1 MTPELLWRIVEPILF
16 LCNLPHLGEHLTVNQ
31 GVTGSSPV
39 GGVRERPY
47 TYAPLAQLVE
57 QLTLNQWVPCESK
70 GHKERKRKGYKLPK
84 SGVAGDAAP
93 ESNLREAVSITHL

>member
-39 GGVRERPY
+39 GGVSERPY

-57 QLTLNQWVPCESK
+57 QLTLNQWVQGSSP
-70 GHKERKRKGYKLPK
+70 
-84 SGVAGDAAP
+84 
-93 ESNLREAVSITHL
+93 

>member
-1 MTPELLWRIVEPILF
+1 MIKKTPKHFPN
-16 LCNLPHLGEHLTVNQ
+16 CNRQSLVRVQLGEDN
-31 GVTGSSPV
+31 
-39 GGVRERPY
+39 RERPFP
-47 TYAPLAQLVE
+47 YAPLAQLVE

>member
-1 MTPELLWRIVEPILF
+1 M
-16 LCNLPHLGEHLTVNQ
+16 NHQ
-31 GVTGSSPV
+31 VTGSSPV
-39 GGVRERPY
+39 GGGKTERPY
-47 TYAPLAQLVE
+47 AYAPLAQLVE